1 MNDEEIMK
9 KFNEKFSDDNPTS
22 TSVEKEFGD
31 VAPYKV
37 SENNN
42 NNNINTPQPNSDN
55 HTPMSVNSLLEKD
68 NRTYYTND
76 NGTDPNSGSNY
87 NSNVN
92 YTYVPTY
99 KSTQNKK
106 NTIKITSDIKTLLVL
121 VFILFIFIL
130 VVPSIYD
137 FIREIKMG

>member
-31 VAPYKV
+31 VAPYKA

-42 NNNINTPQPNSDN
+42 NNNINTSQPTSDN
-55 HTPMSVNSLLEKD
+55 HPQMSVNSLLEKD
-68 NRTYYTND
+68 NRTYYIND
-76 NGTDPNSGSNY
+76 NNVNPNSGSNY

-99 KSTQNKK
+99 KSTQGKK
-106 NTIKITSDIKTLLVL
+106 NTIKITSDIKTLLIL

-130 VVPSIYD
+130 VIPSIYD
-137 FIREIKMG
+137 LIREIKMG

>member
-1 MNDEEIMK
+1 MK

-31 VAPYKV
+31 VAPYKA
-37 SENNN
+37 SESNN
-42 NNNINTPQPNSDN
+42 NNNINTAQPNNDN
-55 HTPMSVNSLLEKD
+55 HPQMSVNSLLEKD
-68 NRTYYTND
+68 NRTYYTDD
-76 NGTDPNSGSNY
+76 NSTNPNSNY

-130 VVPSIYD
+130 VIPSIYD